1 MLNIVTN
8 NRIVMKSI
16 LIKSSFIFFLV
27 VFAGKLHL
35 NPKEVSKQFTKTD
48 DFQGQAFYV
57 SKSKME
63 LGRWGARLSEAQKKQ
78 VAARL
83 KNRLEKEYILT
94 FNKEEALFYEDE
106 KLDAMSGAT
115 DSWGKNF
122 APGKQYKNV
131 KTNTQIQ
138 SQEFYGKQFLVKDQL
153 QDIKWQLG
161 KETKQIGNYMCF
173 KATASI
179 PTNDLAWY
187 DFSWSRLR
195 NANANKAADSTAT
208 KSDAPTVE
216 MTTVEAWYSPQIPV
230 GHGPLEYWGL
240 PGLILEVSAGNTTM
254 LCTKIVMN
262 PKEKFRIE
270 APNKGKEITKAAY
283 QETIVNKMKEF
294 RNNRMGRRRG

>member
-1 MLNIVTN
+1 
-8 NRIVMKSI
+8 MKS
-16 LIKSSFIFFLV
+16 LLLKFSFIIFLICL
-27 VFAGKLHL
+27 GLHQ
-35 NPKEVSKQFTKTD
+35 ETKSIVDPYSYSDSD

-63 LGRWGARLSEAQKKQ
+63 LGRWGERLSEAQKKQ
-78 VAARL
+78 IEARL
-83 KNRLEKEYILT
+83 KNRLEKEYILS
-94 FNKEEALFYEDE
+94 FNKEEAIFYEDE

-122 APGKQYKNV
+122 SPGKQYKNV

-138 SQEFYGKQFLVKDQL
+138 SQEFYGKKFLVKDKL
-153 QDIKWQLG
+153 QDINWKLG

-179 PTNDLAWY
+179 PTNELAWY

-195 NANANKAADSTAT
+195 NTDNANETESDSTSASNET
-208 KSDAPTVE
+208 SDIE
-216 MTTVEAWYSPQIPV
+216 MTEVEAWYSPQIPV

-254 LCTKIVMN
+254 LCTKIVLN
-262 PKEKFRIE
+262 PKEKLEIT
-270 APNKGKEITKAAY
+270 APDKGKEITKKEY
-283 QETIVNKMKEF
+283 QKTIVEKMKEF

>member
-1 MLNIVTN
+1 
-8 NRIVMKSI
+8 MKSL
-16 LIKSSFIFFLV
+16 LIKSSFLLV
-27 VFAGKLHL
+27 AVLFIGTL
-35 NPKEVSKQFTKTD
+35 NVNDIALFHDAVPSD

-78 VAARL
+78 IEARL

-106 KLDAMSGAT
+106 KLDAMTGAT

-122 APGKQYKNV
+122 APGRQYKNV

-138 SQEFYGKQFLVKDQL
+138 SQEFYGKKFLVKDKL
-153 QDIKWQLG
+153 QDIKWVLG
-161 KETKQIGNYMCF
+161 KETKQIGNYTCF
-173 KATASI
+173 KATASV
-179 PTNDLAWY
+179 PSNDLAWY

-195 NANANKAADSTAT
+195 TNSTAEEASDSTAT
-208 KSDAPTVE
+208 TTEEPSVA
-216 MTTVEAWYSPQIPV
+216 MTEVEAWYSPQIPV

-262 PKEKFRIE
+262 PKEKLDIE
-270 APNKGKEITKAAY
+270 APDKGKEITKAKY
-283 QETIVNKMKEF
+283 QETVMNKMTEF

>member
-1 MLNIVTN
+1 
-8 NRIVMKSI
+8 MKS
-16 LIKSSFIFFLV
+16 LFVKSTFLLFLV
-27 VFAGKLHL
+27 LFSVKL
-35 NPKEVSKQFTKTD
+35 EVNDKIVSNNSSISD

-78 VAARL
+78 VEARL

-94 FNKEEALFYEDE
+94 FNKEEAIFYEDE
-106 KLDAMSGAT
+106 KLDAMTGAT

-122 APGKQYKNV
+122 APGRQYKNV

-138 SQEFYGKQFLVKDQL
+138 SQEFYGKKFLVKDQL
-153 QDIKWQLG
+153 QDIKWELG
-161 KETKQIGNYMCF
+161 KDTKQIGNYTCF

-179 PTNDLAWY
+179 PSNDLAWY

-195 NANANKAADSTAT
+195 NTNQVEEKKADSTNAQT
-208 KSDAPTVE
+208 EEPTIA
-216 MTTVEAWYSPQIPV
+216 MTEVEAWYSPQIPV

-262 PKEKFRIE
+262 PKEKLEIV
-270 APNKGKEITKAAY
+270 APDKGKETTKAEY
-283 QETIVNKMKEF
+283 QETVITKMKEF